1 MKPLYAELCMI
12 AEPILQ
18 HYIEDLEV
26 HDKKTLHTTIKPGQT
41 WLWQVRPCGTWLLRW
56 DEDPHAGSKDSIIE
70 ILIRQ
75 TLAGNWAD
83 SQWHLIHC
91 KEIRKAQPYGM
102 VSKPIPVAKLA
113 AALPRPRPTVK
124 LPGER
129 LCHV

>member
-26 HDKKTLHTTIKPGQT
+26 HDKKTLHTAIKPGQT
-41 WLWQVRPCGTWLLRW
+41 WLWQIRPTGTWLVRW
-56 DEDPHAGSKDSIIE
+56 DEDPNGGSKDSLLE
-70 ILIRQ
+70 VLIRQ
-75 TLAGNWAD
+75 TMNGNWAD

-91 KEIRKAQPYGM
+91 DVIRNGQPYGM
-102 VSKPIPVAKLA
+102 VSNPIPVAKLA
-113 AALPRPRPTVK
+113 AALPRPKPRVK

-129 LCHV
+129 FCHV